1 MSCKL
6 CEADP
11 TSHSFKFKGTFNHVN
26 YYYTC
31 PAEATN
37 YDSQGIVTHFDILLS
52 ENKNKK
58 WAFIFDCKGL
68 SRRQLLEVTTGI
80 ELTKLIANKYSE
92 SLERIIIINK
102 NIYLNMLITI
112 LSPFFNE
119 KIKSLITCL

>member
-37 YDSQGIVTHFDILLS
+37 LDSQGIVTHFDILLS
-52 ENKNKK
+52 ENNNKQ

-68 SRRQLLEVTTGI
+68 SRRQLLEVNTGI
-80 ELTKLIANKYSE
+80 ELTKLIATKYSD

-102 NIYLNMLITI
+102 NIYLNALINL

-119 KIKSLITCL
+119 RIKSLITSL

>member
-11 TSHSFKFKGTFNHVN
+11 TSHSFKFKGTFNDIN

-37 YDSQGIVTHFDILLS
+37 YDSQGIVTHFDLLLS

-58 WAFIFDCKGL
+58 WACIIDCKGL
-68 SRRQLLEVTTGI
+68 SRKQLLEITTGI
-80 ELTKLIANKYSE
+80 ELTKFIVNKYSH
-92 SLERIIIINK
+92 SLERIIIMNK
-102 NIYLNMLITI
+102 NIYFNMLINA

-119 KIKSLITCL
+119 KINSLITCL